1 MTLAEQRDLL
11 RDCLRLWAVDGQV
24 VVGDDGVS
32 IVTADGTFTLT
43 AAAPDIHPV
52 RWFLRTPDRPA
63 ARAVPSIVAA
73 LSRLRNAL
81 GAEGGAAPRFG

>member
-11 RDCLRLWAVDGQV
+11 RDCLRLWDVEGKV

-32 IVTADGTFTLT
+32 VMAADGTYTLI
-43 AAAPDIHPV
+43 AGDNVV
-52 RWFLRTPDRPA
+52 RWFLKTPDRPSP
-63 ARAVPSIVAA
+63 RAVPSIVAA

-81 GAEGGAAPRFG
+81 GAEGGAMPRIT